1 MSDRMEFLQINDYL
15 NTLVP
20 ERPAE
25 MQAMEAYAERTNF
38 PIIGPVCGYVCYQ
51 VARMVKARSVYE
63 MGSGYG
69 YSTAWF
75 ARAVK
80 ENGGGKVHHV
90 VWDEELSQQARQ
102 HLEVLGYSSLVDFH
116 VAEAIE
122 TLRQTPGQF
131 DLIFN
136 DIDKECYPESL
147 PLIREK
153 LKPGGVL
160 IVDNLLWHGQVL
172 DPMDNEP
179 STQGVRELT
188 HILTTD
194 PGWISTLIPIRDG
207 MLVAY
212 RC

>member
-1 MSDRMEFLQINDYL
+1 MSDLKDYSQINDYL

-25 MQAMEAYAERTNF
+25 MQAMEAYAERVNF
-38 PIIGPVCGYVCYQ
+38 PIIGPVCGYLCYQ
-51 VARMVKARSVYE
+51 VARMIKARTVFE

-75 ARAVK
+75 ARAVV

-90 VWDEELSQQARQ
+90 VWDAELSKRARQ
-102 HLEVLGYSSLVDFH
+102 HLEKLGYSDLMEYH

-122 TLRQTPGQF
+122 TLQQMPGQF
-131 DLIFN
+131 DLIFS
-136 DIDKECYPESL
+136 DIEKECYPESL

-153 LKPGGVL
+153 LRPGGVL

-172 DPMDNEP
+172 DRNDDEP

-188 HILTTD
+188 HLLTSD
-194 PGWISTLIPIRDG
+194 PAWVSTLIPVRDG
-207 MLVAY
+207 MLVAF

>member
-1 MSDRMEFLQINDYL
+1 MSELKDYSQINDYL

-25 MQAMEAYAERTNF
+25 MQAMEAYAERVNF
-38 PIIGPVCGYVCYQ
+38 PIIGPVCGYLCYQ
-51 VARMVKARSVYE
+51 VARMIKARTVFE

-75 ARAVK
+75 ARAVV

-90 VWDEELSQQARQ
+90 VWDAELSKRARR
-102 HLEVLGYSSLVDFH
+102 HLEKLGYSNLMEYH
-116 VAEAIE
+116 VAEAVE
-122 TLRQTPGQF
+122 TLQQMPGQF

-136 DIDKECYPESL
+136 DIEKECYPESL

-153 LKPGGVL
+153 LRPGGVL

-172 DPMDNEP
+172 DRNDDEP

-188 HILTTD
+188 RLLTSD
-194 PGWISTLIPIRDG
+194 PDWVSTLIPVRDG
-207 MLVAY
+207 MLVAF